1 MEMKL
6 WTRSMLFMLGTS
18 LLTSAQQ
25 SPEKL
30 SVSNFKEV
38 RDYVIGDTA
47 DPEYYKVAW
56 KENVLDGVVSAKAQD
71 KPILLWLYFGGP
83 LGNC

>member
-1 MEMKL
+1 MKMRL
-6 WTRSMLFMLGTS
+6 CGMAFMLAGA
-18 LLTSAQQ
+18 LQTSAQIA
-25 SPEKL
+25 PEKL
-30 SVSNFKEV
+30 SLSNFKKV

-47 DPEYYKVAW
+47 KPEYFKVNW
-56 KENVLDGVVSAKAQD
+56 KENVLDGVVAGRAQD